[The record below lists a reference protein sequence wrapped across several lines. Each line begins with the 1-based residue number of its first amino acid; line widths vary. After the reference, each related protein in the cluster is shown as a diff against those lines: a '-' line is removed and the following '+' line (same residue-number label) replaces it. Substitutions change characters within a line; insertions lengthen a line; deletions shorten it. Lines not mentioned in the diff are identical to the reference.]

1 MSTQVLLAIA
11 FIAVLV
17 AIQLVSTAI
26 AIVRCRPGA
35 RPAAVRG
42 PHPGISIVR
51 PLCGLEPFSA
61 DTLEASFTIDWPDYE
76 VLLCVADAND
86 PIVELA
92 RAAIARH
99 PEVPA
104 RLLIGTERLGTN
116 PKLNN
121 MASGWRVARF
131 DIVVFTD
138 SNLLVGKDYLQRLM
152 ASWRDGA
159 GMVTAPAF
167 GARPQGFWA
176 HVECA
181 MLNTYQVRIQYAV
194 DTLGFGFAQGKTLMF
209 RRRDLE
215 HGGFETLAS
224 EPAEDAAATKMMRA
238 KNADMAVAGPPY
250 EQLLGHKTFKQV
262 WNRHLRW
269 ARLRRASFPALYAPE
284 IFSGVLPPLVAV
296 LFVAVELGWSPLLAG
311 MGLLCLWYVPE
322 FVLARIAGWPL
333 AWTTL
338 PAAILRDALLPAL
351 YCSAFSGRS
360 VSWNG
365 NQVALQVT
373 LNAVRQKRRLVLR
386 PRFLSAFLSALV
398 VACSLR
404 MPGVASRL
412 QRLTERF

>member
-1 MSTQVLLAIA
+1 MSTQVLLAIV

-42 PHPGISIVR
+42 PHPGISIVK

-76 VLLCVADAND
+76 LLFCAADAND
-86 PIVELA
+86 PIIELA

-99 PEVPA
+99 PDVPA
-104 RLLIGTERLGTN
+104 RLLIGAEHLGTN

-121 MASGWRVARF
+121 MASGWRAARF

-138 SNLLVGKDYLQRLM
+138 SNLLIGKDYLQRLM

-167 GARPQGFWA
+167 GARPRGFWA
-176 HVECA
+176 QVECT

-194 DTLGFGFAQGKTLMF
+194 DTLGSGFAQGKTLMF

-224 EPAEDAAATKMMRA
+224 EPAEDAAATKLMRA
-238 KNADMAVAGPPY
+238 KDADIAVAGPPY
-250 EQLLGHKTFKQV
+250 AQLLGHKTFKQV

-284 IFSGVLPPLVAV
+284 IFSGFFPPLAAT
-296 LFVAVELGWSPLLAG
+296 LFVTIDLGWSPLLAG
-311 MGLLCLWYVPE
+311 LALLCLWYGPE
-322 FVLARIAGWPL
+322 FLLARIAGWPL
-333 AWTTL
+333 AWSTL
-338 PAAILRDALLPAL
+338 PAAVLRDALLPLL
-351 YCSAFSGRS
+351 YFAAFSGRS

-365 NQVALQVT
+365 NQVALA
-373 LNAVRQKRRLVLR
+373 AVREKRRLILR
-386 PRFLSAFLSALV
+386 PRFLSSFLPALV
-398 VACSLR
+398 LACSLR

-412 QRLTERF
+412 QRLAERF